1 MSSSPSQNPDV
12 RFLLRHILANASLV
26 ISAFHNFLRSGAPV
40 EQTINTNS
48 TQNDTHNERHTRQHI
63 PNNPV
68 RVIVESLPPPESPKH
83 ERQTEKQRD
92 RRPQWGLLVVNV
104 LTLIAVV
111 FYACVTYKMWCEM
124 QEQSRTSHR
133 QLEAEQRPWLA
144 LAGLRMTGPL
154 TFDANGANIP
164 IQYQLKNTGHSP
176 AMQVWLESELYVESR
191 FGLDAR
197 AERDRLCNKIVG
209 QETPSFNIG
218 ETIFPGDD
226 FARQW
231 NLQAPKSLIDES
243 RKQLGGVFA
252 LDVIA
257 CVAYRSSFSR
267 DTYYTGLQVSLNRFD
282 KNHPLVALG
291 FRDTQDAPLESL
303 RLNGI
308 LAIVTAK

>member
-1 MSSSPSQNPDV
+1 MSSSSSQNPDV
-12 RFLLRHILANASLV
+12 RSLLRHILANASGVLQALQGFFK
-26 ISAFHNFLRSGAPV
+26 SSTPV
-40 EQTINTNS
+40 EQTIHTNS
-48 TQNDTHNERHTRQHI
+48 TQNDARNERDAGQNI

-68 RVIVESLPPPESPKH
+68 RVIVERLPPPEPPEH
-83 ERQTEKQRD
+83 ERQAEKKRD

-104 LTLIAVV
+104 LTLAAVV

-124 QEQSRTSHR
+124 QEQTHTSHR
-133 QLEAEQRPWLA
+133 QLEAEQRPWLS

-154 TFDANGANIP
+154 TFDANGANISV
-164 IQYQLKNTGHSP
+164 QYQLKNTGHSP

-197 AERDRLCNKIVG
+197 AERGRLCDKIVE

-226 FARQW
+226 FVRQW
-231 NLQAPKSLIDES
+231 NLQAPKASIDES
-243 RKQLGGVFA
+243 RSQLGGIFA
-252 LDVIA
+252 LDVVA
-257 CVAYRSSFSR
+257 CVAYRSSFSK

-291 FRDTQDAPLESL
+291 FRDTQDVPLELL
-303 RLNGI
+303 RLNGTI
-308 LAIVTAK
+308 AIVTAK